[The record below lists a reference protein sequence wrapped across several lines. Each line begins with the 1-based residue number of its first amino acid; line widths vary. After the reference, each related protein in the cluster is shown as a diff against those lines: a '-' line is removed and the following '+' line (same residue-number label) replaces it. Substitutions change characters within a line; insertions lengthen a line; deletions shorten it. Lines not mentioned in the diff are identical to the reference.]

1 MPRVAVIIPNYNG
14 AALLPGC
21 LEALRRQTFKDFV
34 TVVVDNGS
42 TDTSVD
48 LVRTRFP
55 EVVVIA
61 LPHNLG
67 FAGAVNRGILETES
81 EFVALLNNDAEP
93 EPGWLEALVAAL
105 NARPEAAM
113 AASKL
118 LLYDRRDVLH
128 SAGDFLEASGRP
140 GNRGVWQRD
149 WGQFDGVDEVFS
161 ACGAAALYRRS
172 LFAEVGLFDEAYRA
186 YLEDIDLACRARLR
200 GRRCIYVPSARVYH
214 RLSATGG
221 GPLAAHLF
229 GRNLPRLIVKNFP
242 GRLLAKA
249 WPAIAA
255 YQLGIILES
264 LVHIREPAAR
274 AKLCGLIAGWLGLP
288 ALLSARRQARTS
300 RLDPSGLLA
309 SLGRPQVDFAR
320 STYHSDVDVSVVIP
334 AYNEA
339 ERIPETLSQ
348 VVKYLDGLGRTYEVL
363 VVDDGSTDGTASLVA
378 EFARESGA
386 AVRVIR
392 RPHAGKGAAVRA
404 GMLAARGRFR
414 LLCDADL
421 SMPADGFDR
430 FIPLLE
436 AGVPVVIGS
445 REVPGA
451 HRYNE
456 PAHRHLM
463 GRVYNRIIQLLVLP
477 GIEDT
482 QCGFKGFR
490 AEAALELFGRQT
502 LDGFGFDVEILFIAR
517 RLGYT
522 VREVPV
528 EWYYMP
534 GSKVKPLRDTWRMFR
549 DALRVR
555 LNALCG
561 RYDGLPRD

>member
-1 MPRVAVIIPNYNG
+1 MPGVAVIIPNYNG
-14 AALLPGC
+14 AALLPDC
-21 LEALRRQTFKDFV
+21 LEALRRQTFRDFI

-42 TDTSVD
+42 TDGSVD

-55 EVVVIA
+55 EVAVIA
-61 LPHNLG
+61 LPRNLG
-67 FAGAVNRGILETES
+67 FAGAVNRGILETDS
-81 EFVALLNNDAEP
+81 EYVALLNNDAEP
-93 EPGWLEALVAAL
+93 EPAWLGALVEAL

-113 AASKL
+113 AASKI

-128 SAGDFLEASGRP
+128 SAGDYLEASGRP

-186 YLEDIDLACRARLR
+186 YLEDVDLACRARLR
-200 GRRCIYVPSARVYH
+200 GYRCIYVPSARVYH

-221 GPLAAHLF
+221 GSLAAYLF

-242 GRLLAKA
+242 GPVLARN
-249 WPAIAA
+249 WGNVTT
-255 YQLGIILES
+255 YQVGLVLEA
-264 LVHIREPAAR
+264 LAHIREPAAR
-274 AKLCGLIAGWLGLP
+274 ARLRGLMAGWLGLP
-288 ALLSARRQARTS
+288 GLLPARRQSQARVA
-300 RLDPSGLLA
+300 DPSGLLA
-309 SLGRPQVDFAR
+309 ALGPPRADFAR
-320 STYHSDVDVSVVIP
+320 STYRSEVEISVVIP

-339 ERIPETLSQ
+339 DRIPETLSR
-348 VVKYLDGLGRTYEVL
+348 VVKYLTGLGRTHEVI
-363 VVDDGSTDGTASLVA
+363 VVDDGSTDETASLVD

-386 AVRVIR
+386 AVRLIR

-404 GMLAARGRFR
+404 GMLSARGRFR

-421 SMPADGFDR
+421 SMPAEGFDR

-451 HRYNE
+451 RRYNE

-463 GRVYNRIIQLLVLP
+463 GRVYNRIVQLLVLP

-502 LDGFGFDVEILFIAR
+502 LNGFGFDVEILFIAR
-517 RLGYT
+517 RLGYA
-522 VREVPV
+522 VKEVPV
-528 EWYYMP
+528 EWHYMP

-549 DALRVR
+549 DAVKVR

-561 RYDGLPRD
+561 RYDGLPRY

>member
-1 MPRVAVIIPNYNG
+1 MARVVVIIPNYNG
-14 AALLPGC
+14 AALLPDC
-21 LEALRRQTFKDFV
+21 LEGLRRQTFRDFL

-42 TDTSVD
+42 VDGSVD
-48 LVRTRFP
+48 LVRTRYP
-55 EVVVIA
+55 EVRLVA
-61 LPHNLG
+61 LPRNLG
-67 FAGAVNRGILETES
+67 FAGAVNRAILETDS
-81 EFVALLNNDAEP
+81 EYVALLNNDAEP
-93 EPGWLEALVAAL
+93 EPDWLGALVAAL
-105 NARPEAAM
+105 DARPDAAL
-113 AASKL
+113 AASKI

-186 YLEDIDLACRARLR
+186 YLEDVDLACRARLR
-200 GRRCIYVPSARVYH
+200 GHRCVYVPAARVYH

-221 GPLAAHLF
+221 GPLAAYLF
-229 GRNLPRLIVKNFP
+229 GRNLPRLIIKNFP
-242 GRLLAKA
+242 GQVLAGG
-249 WPAIAA
+249 WPAIAG
-255 YQLGIILES
+255 YQLGLVLEA
-264 LVHIREPAAR
+264 VAHIREPAAR
-274 AKLCGLIAGWLGLP
+274 AKLRGLIAGWLGLP
-288 ALLSARRQARTS
+288 GLFSARRQAR
-300 RLDPSGLLA
+300 RENPGA
-309 SLGRPQVDFAR
+309 FVNALGPPRADFAR
-320 STYHSDVDVSVVIP
+320 STYRSDIDISVVIP

-339 ERIPETLSQ
+339 DRIPETLSR
-348 VVKYLDGLGRTYEVL
+348 VVKYLAGLGRPYEVI
-363 VVDDGSTDGTASLVA
+363 VVDDGSTDPTPSLVD

-386 AVRVIR
+386 AVRLIR

-421 SMPADGFDR
+421 SMPVEEFDR

-436 AGVPVVIGS
+436 AGMPVVVGS
-445 REVPGA
+445 REAPGA
-451 HRYNE
+451 RRYNE
-456 PAHRHLM
+456 PPHRHLM
-463 GRVYNRIIQLLVLP
+463 GRVYNRLIQLLVLP

-502 LDGFGFDVEILFIAR
+502 LDGFGFDVEVLFVAR
-517 RLGYT
+517 RLGYPIK
-522 VREVPV
+522 EVPIN
-528 EWYYMP
+528 WYYMP

-549 DALRVR
+549 DAVRVR